1 MNNSRWKSLGIS
13 DNEELL
19 IDLLIHLREE
29 GDSLEDELLLY
40 SGGPVTDLSKRSLL
54 PSLDSVRV
62 LMVEPEGEFSEEI
75 PSALSGNV
83 SLGTPPP
90 LNLVIQKRE
99 GQKWNTLEE
108 IYCANL
114 TEALDF
120 VSQFEITSECNTD
133 MAFHPGGFTGIL
145 GYDLSR
151 WSEPI
156 RLSNTP
162 EPGSVLGVLWRAD
175 AWFIHD
181 RNSGEIGVLGIDG
194 HPWLDLELP
203 DLEGFSIP
211 EIPKLDSVPHS
222 ESDSDHARKV
232 SRVRESITA
241 GNLYQV
247 NYGRKWRGEMPGHP
261 WDSFLLLARSNPAPF
276 SSWMMVS
283 DLGWS
288 VASSSPERLVELE
301 QGRVRTRPIK
311 GTRKRGAS
319 VEEDLRLREE
329 MASSE
334 KEISEHLMLV
344 DLERHDLSKVCKPG
358 TVHWSGWRIEA
369 LSNVQHLVSGVEGEL
384 ASGFTTSE
392 VTSLMFPGGSV
403 TGCPKTVTLAAI
415 DELEE
420 SPRGAW
426 TGSIGHIHRGHG
438 IADWNILIRT
448 LEAHSGPDKWHATVQ
463 AGGGIVIGSSPA
475 EEVEEARWKAAAVT
489 ESAWGFRTGFSSKD
503 LPERE
508 VEIHPVPEYGE
519 LIERLNPGQIVK
531 EGNFGLIVNYP
542 CNKIEGC
549 TLLIDNLDSFT
560 RNIAEVVS
568 SLGSDVVIADGRKLA
583 TRPVSKVVDELLLD
597 TSPDRIILGPGP
609 SRPESYPITME
620 LARRSVTGNL
630 MIGDKHIPVLGL
642 CLGHQALGLADGWE
656 LIESP
661 KGPVHG
667 TPSMIISDGTGIF
680 AKLPKKNIMMRY
692 NSLILLP
699 KDSDL
704 IPNSWDHS
712 GKLVMGMTHRT
723 LPVDGVQFHPES
735 VGSPSGRELISEFLA
750 RKPKISHHQIQKQ
763 VRRP

>member
-13 DNEELL
+13 NNEELL
-19 IDLLIHLREE
+19 IELLMHLREE
-29 GDSLEDELLLY
+29 GGYFEDEILLH

-54 PSLDSVRV
+54 PSLDSIRV
-62 LMVEPEGEFSEEI
+62 LMVEPEGESSEEI
-75 PSALSGNV
+75 PSALSGEV
-83 SLGTPPP
+83 SLGHPSP
-90 LNLVIQKRE
+90 LNLIIQERE
-99 GQKWNTLEE
+99 GRKWNTREE
-108 IYCANL
+108 VYCASL
-114 TEALDF
+114 TEALDCI
-120 VSQFEITSECNTD
+120 SEFEITSKCLTD
-133 MAFHPGGFTGIL
+133 VKFHPGGFTGIL

-162 EPGSVLGVLWRAD
+162 VPGSVLGVLWRAD

-181 RNSGEIGVLGIDG
+181 RNSGEIGVLGIED

-203 DLEGFSIP
+203 EMEGFNIP
-211 EIPKLDSVPHS
+211 SIPKLDSVPHS

-232 SRVRESITA
+232 SRVRESITG

-247 NYGRKWRGEMPGHP
+247 NYGRKWKGEMPGHP
-261 WDSFLLLARSNPAPF
+261 WDSFLLLSRSNPAPF

-301 QGRVRTRPIK
+301 QGIVRTRPIK
-311 GTRKRGAS
+311 GTRKRGGS
-319 VEEDLRLREE
+319 VEEDQKLREE
-329 MASSE
+329 MISSE

-369 LSNVQHLVSGVEGEL
+369 LSNVQHLVSGVQGEL
-384 ASGFTTSE
+384 APGFTTSE

-448 LEAHSGPDKWHATVQ
+448 LEAHSGPEKWHATVQ

-489 ESAWGFRTGFSSKD
+489 ESAWGFRTGFSNKD
-503 LPERE
+503 LPERG
-508 VEIHPVPEYGE
+508 VEIYPVPEHGGIIDH
-519 LIERLNPGQIVK
+519 LSPGLMVK
-531 EGNFGLIVNYP
+531 EGDSGSIVNYP
-542 CNKIEGC
+542 CDMIEGC

-560 RNIAEVVS
+560 RNIAEVMS
-568 SLGSDVVIADGRKLA
+568 SLGSDVVIADGRKFDKGSLSNA
-583 TRPVSKVVDELLLD
+583 VDELLLN

-609 SRPESYPITME
+609 SRPESYPVTME
-620 LARRSVTGNL
+620 IARRSVSGNL
-630 MIGDKHIPVLGL
+630 IIAGKHIPVLGL

-656 LIESP
+656 LVESP
-661 KGPVHG
+661 RGPVHG
-667 TPSMIISDGTGIF
+667 TPSVIISDGTGIF
-680 AKLPKKNIMMRY
+680 VKLPKKSIMMRY

-699 KDSDL
+699 MDGDL
-704 IPNSWDHS
+704 IPNSWDHT
-712 GKLVMGMTHRT
+712 GELLMGMTHRT
-723 LPVDGVQFHPES
+723 LPIDGVQFHPES
-735 VGSPSGRELISEFLA
+735 VGSPSGRDLLCEFLM
-750 RKPKISHHQIQKQ
+750 RKPVISDHQIEEQ